1 MSSTEQTGTPQ
12 AHTDPSGSQD
22 APRYAVA
29 VIGAG
34 SMGAGIAQ
42 VAAQAGHEVHL
53 VDVRDGAAA
62 QAVEKLGATLRKLA
76 GKGKISEADA
86 EAAIG
91 RLVVGPA
98 ANGDLTALPAMGL
111 VIEAAVERLDVKQ
124 EVFSTLAEHQAADT
138 ILASNTSSLDIAAIA
153 EGVAEPGRV
162 IGLHFFNPPPLM
174 KLVEVIRGEQSS
186 LQVLDAATELMR
198 SWGKTPVRCTSTP
211 GFIVNRVAR
220 PFYGEAQRMAQRGS
234 ASPADLDLALT
245 EYGGFA
251 MGPFRL
257 TDLIGQDVN
266 YAVGHSVWQQTD
278 QDPRYE
284 PTGFQDDLVQ
294 AGTLGRKT
302 GRGVYTYDD
311 QGKPTDAGGDPFVAR
326 ALARGPVETNVVAR
340 TIAMLVNEAVD
351 LVHRGEA
358 SRRDVDTAMKL
369 GTNYPKGPFE
379 WLEELGA
386 EKVLAD
392 LRVMDAAYPTGRYRP
407 SEALVAMVDG
417 SERGAGERERGGPA
431 AAGRETG
438 ERETGER
445 ETAGH
450 HTDEEKE
457 RA

>member
-1 MSSTEQTGTPQ
+1 
-12 AHTDPSGSQD
+12 
-22 APRYAVA
+22 
-29 VIGAG
+29 
-34 SMGAGIAQ
+34 MGAGIAQ

-53 VDVRDGAAA
+53 VDVRAGAAA
-62 QAVEKLGATLRKLA
+62 EAVEKLGATLRKLA
-76 GKGKISEADA
+76 AKGKLSEQEA
-86 EAAIG
+86 EQAIE

-98 ANGDLTALPAMGL
+98 AEGDLAALPPMAL

-124 EVFSTLAEHQAADT
+124 QIFATLGDHQPAT
-138 ILASNTSSLDIAAIA
+138 TLLASNTSSLDIAAIA
-153 EGVAEPGRV
+153 ESTEHPERV

-174 KLVEVIRGEQSS
+174 ALVEVIRGDNS
-186 LQVLDAATELMR
+186 ATEALERATAMMQA
-198 SWGKTPVRCTSTP
+198 WGKTPVQCRSTP

-266 YAVGHSVWQQTD
+266 YAVGHSVWEQTD

-284 PTGFQDDLVQ
+284 PTGFQDELVR

-302 GRGVYTYDD
+302 GRGVYQYDD
-311 QGKPTDAGGDPFVAR
+311 EGKPTDAEGDPFAAR
-326 ALARGPVETNVVAR
+326 ALAHGPVESNVVAR
-340 TIAMLVNEAVD
+340 TLSMLVNEAVD

-358 SRRDVDTAMKL
+358 TQQDVDTAMKL

-386 EKVLAD
+386 AQVLEN
-392 LRVMDAAYPTGRYRP
+392 LRVMDAAYPSGRYRP
-407 SEALVAMVDG
+407 SEALVAMAQG
-417 SERGAGERERGGPA
+417 SSAGDEDHDNGGDA
-431 AAGRETG
+431 R
-438 ERETGER
+438 
-445 ETAGH
+445 
-450 HTDEEKE
+450 
-457 RA
+457 

>member
-1 MSSTEQTGTPQ
+1 MSSPEHTNSPLATSDRPGT
-12 AHTDPSGSQD
+12 DD
-22 APRYAVA
+22 AERLTVA

-53 VDVRDGAAA
+53 VDVREGAAA
-62 QAVEKLGATLRKLA
+62 QAVQGLAATLRKLA

-86 EAAIG
+86 EATIE

-98 ANGDLTALPAMGL
+98 AHGDLASLPPVGL

-124 EVFSTLAEHQAADT
+124 EVFRTLGEHQGPDT

-153 EGVAEPGRV
+153 EGVAQPGRV

-174 KLVEVIRGEQSS
+174 KLVEVIRGTQSDDA
-186 LQVLDAATELMR
+186 VLEAATDLMR
-198 SWGKTPVRCTSTP
+198 TWGKTPVRCTSTP

-245 EYGGFA
+245 QYGGFA

-266 YAVGHSVWQQTD
+266 YAVGHSVWEQTD
-278 QDPRYE
+278 RDPRYE
-284 PTGFQDDLVQ
+284 PTGFQDELVK

-302 GRGVYTYDD
+302 GSGVYQYDAD
-311 QGKPTDAGGDPFVAR
+311 GRPTDAEGDEFAAR
-326 ALARGPVETNVVAR
+326 ALAKGPVETNVVGR

-358 SRRDVDTAMKL
+358 SREDVDTAMRL

-379 WLEELGA
+379 WLDELGA

-407 SEALVAMVDG
+407 SEALVAMV
-417 SERGAGERERGGPA
+417 EGGD
-431 AAGRETG
+431 AGR
-438 ERETGER
+438 
-445 ETAGH
+445 AGAV
-450 HTDEEKE
+450 TDAEE